1 MKYKTRKDRAEL
13 YLMAAQILDEGT
25 TGPLVAK
32 SEGEAYQ
39 FLSSPYCCDILAG
52 LSGLYSYGSVTEE
65 LFPEFFMFEPDKI
78 EGYTGWWDD
87 SDNETRVIA
96 FLLASEIARHP

>member
-1 MKYKTRKDRAEL
+1 MKYKTTKDRAEL
-13 YLMAAQILDEGT
+13 YLMAAQILDAGD

-32 SEGEAYQ
+32 SEEEAYQ
-39 FLSSPYCCDILAG
+39 FLSSTYCCDILAG
-52 LSGLYSYGSVTEE
+52 LSGLFHHNKVTRE

-78 EGYTGWWDD
+78 DGYTGWWEDRD
-87 SDNETRVIA
+87 IETRVIA